1 MFNKA
6 WFLNRIVSKLK
17 TKEKKPV
24 IYNSNELISKEISE
38 YYAKKKKDPNIML
51 EELLMIGIME
61 SWDKSYKKV
70 KQQVEETKRV
80 NRIFDWIIIL
90 YFFASI
96 LIGLIVHSLIGFV
109 MIVYLGVLLLLNH

>member
-38 YYAKKKKDPNIML
+38 YYAKKKKNPNATI
-51 EELLMIGIME
+51 EELLMAYSME
-61 SWDKSYKKV
+61 SWDKSYKKT
-70 KQQVEETKRV
+70 KRQIEETKRV
-80 NRIFDWIIIL
+80 NEIL
-90 YFFASI
+90 DCIVVVGFVVLI
-96 LIGLIVHSLIGFV
+96 IGLIYSSFR
-109 MIVYLGVLLLLNH
+109 

>member
-38 YYAKKKKDPNIML
+38 YYVKKKKDPNITL
-51 EELLMIGIME
+51 EELLMIGVME
-61 SWDKSYKKV
+61 SWDRAYKKT
-70 KQQVEETKRV
+70 KRQVEETKRV
-80 NRIFDWIIIL
+80 NEIL
-90 YFFASI
+90 DCIVFVGFVVLI
-96 LIGLIVHSLIGFV
+96 IGLIIR
-109 MIVYLGVLLLLNH
+109 LLD

>member
-6 WFLNRIVSKLK
+6 WFLNLIVSKLK

-38 YYAKKKKDPNIML
+38 YYAKKKKDPNITL
-51 EELLMIGIME
+51 EELLMIGVME

-70 KQQVEETKRV
+70 KQQVEEIKQV

>member
-1 MFNKA
+1 MFNKV

-38 YYAKKKKDPNIML
+38 YYAKKKKDPNITL
-51 EELLMIGIME
+51 EELLMIGVME

-70 KQQVEETKRV
+70 KQQVEEIKQV
-80 NRIFDWIIIL
+80 NEILDCIVFVGFVVLIMGLIIL
-90 YFFASI
+90 
-96 LIGLIVHSLIGFV
+96 
-109 MIVYLGVLLLLNH
+109 LLD

>member
-6 WFLNRIVSKLK
+6 WFLNRIVSKLR

-38 YYAKKKKDPNIML
+38 YYAKKKKDPNIKL
-51 EELLMIGIME
+51 EEFLMIGVME

-70 KQQVEETKRV
+70 KQQVEEIKQV
-80 NRIFDWIIIL
+80 NEILDCIVFVGFVVLIMGLIIL
-90 YFFASI
+90 
-96 LIGLIVHSLIGFV
+96 
-109 MIVYLGVLLLLNH
+109 LLD

>member
-1 MFNKA
+1 MFNKV
-6 WFLNRIVSKLK
+6 WFLNRIVSKLR

-38 YYAKKKKDPNIML
+38 YYAKKKKDPNITP

-80 NRIFDWIIIL
+80 NEIL
-90 YFFASI
+90 DCIVFVGFVVLI
-96 LIGLIVHSLIGFV
+96 IGLIYSSFR
-109 MIVYLGVLLLLNH
+109 

>member
-38 YYAKKKKDPNIML
+38 YYAKKKKDPNITL
-51 EELLMIGIME
+51 EELLMIGVME
-61 SWDKSYKKV
+61 SWDRAYKKN
-70 KQQVEETKRV
+70 KTTSRRNKT
-80 NRIFDWIIIL
+80 
-90 YFFASI
+90 SK
-96 LIGLIVHSLIGFV
+96 
-109 MIVYLGVLLLLNH
+109 

>member
-6 WFLNRIVSKLK
+6 WFLNRIVSKLR

-38 YYAKKKKDPNIML
+38 YYAKKKKDPNITL
-51 EELLMIGIME
+51 EELLMIGVME

-80 NRIFDWIIIL
+80 NEIL
-90 YFFASI
+90 DCIVFVVLI
-96 LIGLIVHSLIGFV
+96 IGLIYSSFR
-109 MIVYLGVLLLLNH
+109 